1 MLSIENA
8 VSHRLWPWME
18 SPSKKETEIK
28 IGLVSLEITNI
39 GGRVVTKR
47 DTVLIL
53 SSKKLDLT
61 YPIVVINRNF
71 D

>member
-1 MLSIENA
+1 
-8 VSHRLWPWME
+8 ME